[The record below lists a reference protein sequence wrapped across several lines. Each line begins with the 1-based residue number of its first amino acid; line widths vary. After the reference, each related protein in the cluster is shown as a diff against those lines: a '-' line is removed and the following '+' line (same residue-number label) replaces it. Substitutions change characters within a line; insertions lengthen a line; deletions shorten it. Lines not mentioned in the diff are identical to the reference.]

1 MASNTPRLP
10 EPYVDRTA
18 HVVEFQVSELVS
30 DATGAHSPFGDTEFP
45 LPPETLTYDHPGPQ
59 NRPHLAD
66 GR

>member
-10 EPYVDRTA
+10 EQFVDRTT
-18 HVVEFQVSELVS
+18 HVIEFQVSELVS

-45 LPPETLTYDHPGPQ
+45 LPHQELNYVHPDPE
-59 NRPHLAD
+59 NRPNLVD